1 MVTNVN
7 VIPLRGFTVLIF
19 RTCTRVEQEVL
30 SPEEMVEI
38 EKELRQRKE
47 LLELKC
53 RQLEHYL
60 PEPKKD
66 VSYLRSPS
74 EMLIWVSF
82 WYITNW
88 RTQNIMGSGGKD
100 VKYF

>member
-1 MVTNVN
+1 M
-7 VIPLRGFTVLIF
+7 
-19 RTCTRVEQEVL
+19 EQEDL

-53 RQLEHYL
+53 RQLEQYL
-60 PEPKKD
+60 PEPKAD

-82 WYITNW
+82 GILPTGVF
-88 RTQNIMGSGGKD
+88 RTLIVYNS
-100 VKYF
+100 V

>member
-1 MVTNVN
+1 M
-7 VIPLRGFTVLIF
+7 
-19 RTCTRVEQEVL
+19 EQEVL

-53 RQLEHYL
+53 RQLEQYL
-60 PEPKKD
+60 PKPKAV

-74 EMLIWVSF
+74 EMLVWDP
-82 WYITNW
+82 
-88 RTQNIMGSGGKD
+88 SGMLKIG
-100 VKYF
+100 VYSEH

>member
-7 VIPLRGFTVLIF
+7 VIPLRGFTVFIF

-53 RQLEHYL
+53 RQLEQYL
-60 PEPKKD
+60 PKPKAV

-74 EMLIWVSF
+74 ES
-82 WYITNW
+82 
-88 RTQNIMGSGGKD
+88 
-100 VKYF
+100 

>member
-7 VIPLRGFTVLIF
+7 VIPPRGFTVLIF

-53 RQLEHYL
+53 RQLGQYL
-60 PEPKKD
+60 PEPKKG
-66 VSYLRSPS
+66 VSYLRSYS

>member
-1 MVTNVN
+1 M
-7 VIPLRGFTVLIF
+7 
-19 RTCTRVEQEVL
+19 EQEVL

-53 RQLEHYL
+53 RQLEQYL
-60 PEPKKD
+60 PKPKED

-74 EMLIWVSF
+74 EMLIWISF
-82 WYITNW
+82 GISSIGVF
-88 RTQNIMGSGGKD
+88 RTLMGSGGKD